1 MRLPQVSDPRGL
13 RSGLDH
19 WVHWLD
25 CAWVPSSPGEDDTSG
40 TKDTNSGPHGLAV
53 LPLRTVRPCL
63 SHSPGD
69 PHRPGDPHGP
79 GDAPPHPHHPGTAQV
94 LTLPNRP

>member
-1 MRLPQVSDPRGL
+1 MRLPQVTDPRGLRSDPRGL

-40 TKDTNSGPHGLAV
+40 TKDTNRGLTGWQCS
-53 LPLRTVRPCL
+53 R
-63 SHSPGD
+63 S
-69 PHRPGDPHGP
+69 
-79 GDAPPHPHHPGTAQV
+79 AQ
-94 LTLPNRP
+94 

>member
-1 MRLPQVSDPRGL
+1 MRLPQVTDPRGL

-69 PHRPGDPHGP
+69 PHGP